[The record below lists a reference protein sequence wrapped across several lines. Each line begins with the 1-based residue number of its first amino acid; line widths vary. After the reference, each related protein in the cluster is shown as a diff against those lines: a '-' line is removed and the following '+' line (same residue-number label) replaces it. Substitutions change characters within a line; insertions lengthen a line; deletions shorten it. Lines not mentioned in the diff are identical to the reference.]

1 MIHNLSHF
9 YLWDLYQKVRLDIS
23 YHKSSNLY
31 DSDLHRMQPYSFGS
45 VILGQNFQASGIRLF
60 GLSLA
65 TRFVY
70 GLV

>member
-1 MIHNLSHF
+1 M
-9 YLWDLYQKVRLDIS
+9 RLDIS